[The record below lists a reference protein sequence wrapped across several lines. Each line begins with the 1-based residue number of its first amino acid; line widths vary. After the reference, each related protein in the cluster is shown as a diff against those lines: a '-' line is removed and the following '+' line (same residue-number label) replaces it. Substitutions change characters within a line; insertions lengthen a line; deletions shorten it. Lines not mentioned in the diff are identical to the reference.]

1 MHRAIKCSQ
10 ELRAVEAF
18 NPCTEGV
25 YCKASPSLQKPFVIT
40 ELGGNLVYSLIISF
54 DWDII

>member
-10 ELRAVEAF
+10 ELRAAEAF
-18 NPCTEGV
+18 NPCTGV
-25 YCKASPSLQKPFVIT
+25 YCKAAPSLQKAFVIT
-40 ELGGNLVYSLIISF
+40 VLGGNLVYSLIISF